1 MPFSTYLTNRNGK
14 MTTKNYLRQPY
25 TRALIPDEN
34 GGYFAEILEFPGCF
48 AEGDTVEKA
57 YKELEGAAKSW
68 IEARISQGLEVPKPF
83 DSLGH
88 SGTISLRLPRTIH
101 KRAAIMAER
110 DRVSLNSFLSTA
122 IASRVGAE
130 DFYSNLARRFT
141 RELVQTAIWIRSEH
155 TKDKLIQPLQ
165 IQEHATLTF
174 SGR

>member
-1 MPFSTYLTNRNGK
+1 ML
-14 MTTKNYLRQPY
+14 TKNYLREPY
-25 TRALIPDEN
+25 TRALIPDES

-48 AEGDTVEKA
+48 AEGDTVEEA

-83 DSLGH
+83 DNLGH

-110 DRVSLNSFLSTA
+110 DRVSLNSFLLTA

-130 DFYSNLARRFT
+130 DFYSNLANRFA
-141 RELVQTAIWIRSEH
+141 RELVQTAIWIRAEQ
-155 TKDKLIQPLQ
+155 TRDKLIQPLQ